1 MKSNQDKATELLGQA
16 RAALDNL
23 REHLAEVYGDHQSI
37 RASDDQYED
46 MEMSWTGGALHDL
59 DEAIKHFED
68 VEVTIWEA

>member
-1 MKSNQDKATELLGQA
+1 MKSNHDKATELLGQA

-23 REHLAEVYGDHQSI
+23 REHLTEVYGGHQSI